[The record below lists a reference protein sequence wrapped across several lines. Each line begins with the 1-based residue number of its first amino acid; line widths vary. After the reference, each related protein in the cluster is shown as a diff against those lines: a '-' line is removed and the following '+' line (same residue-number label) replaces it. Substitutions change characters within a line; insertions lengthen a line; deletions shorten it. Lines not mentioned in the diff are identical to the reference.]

1 MREMTVR
8 PESWAVTKPF
18 VISKFTSTSAEVVV
32 VEIGDGNL
40 TGRGECERTDFYEP
54 DYPDVVAAIEA
65 ARPAI
70 EAGADNDELQTLMPP
85 GSARN
90 AVDCA
95 LWDLRAKYAGMPAW
109 RVANLEPPGHCV
121 TVFTI
126 SLGTP
131 EAMARDAAEAAGRPI
146 LKLKLGGEGDIERVR
161 AVRAAA
167 PDARLTVDANE
178 AWTPDMVLPTIDALA
193 ALGVEMVEQP
203 LAIADDAYLATIE
216 HALPIAADES
226 CRDLGSL
233 ERIAG
238 RYDLI
243 NIKLDKTGG
252 LTEALALAKAGREA
266 GLGIMLGCNL
276 GTSLA
281 MAPAMV
287 LANQARYIDLDGPLL
302 LAEDRVPGLVF
313 EGSTIHPPEPALWG

>member
-1 MREMTVR
+1 MRVMTVR
-8 PESWAVTKPF
+8 PESWPVTKPF

-32 VEIGDGNL
+32 VEIGDGAL
-40 TGRGECERTDFYEP
+40 TGRGECERSDFYEP
-54 DYPDVVAAIEA
+54 DYGDVVAAIEA
-65 ARPAI
+65 VRPAI
-70 EAGADNDELQTLMPP
+70 EAGAGRAELQTLMPP

-95 LWDLRAKYAGMPAW
+95 LWDLRAKSDGVPAW
-109 RVANLEPPGHCV
+109 QAAGLDSPGPCI

-131 EAMARDAAEAAGRPI
+131 EAMARDAAEAADRPI
-146 LKLKLGGEGDIERVR
+146 LKLKLGGEGDIERVE

-167 PDARLTVDANE
+167 PNARLSVDANE

-203 LAIADDAYLATIE
+203 LAIADDAYLGTIE

-233 ERIAG
+233 DRIAG

-252 LTEALALAKAGREA
+252 LTEALALAEAGRAA

-281 MAPAMV
+281 MAPAM
-287 LANQARYIDLDGPLL
+287 LLTNRARFVDLDGPLL
-302 LAEDRVPGLVF
+302 LAKDREPGLVF
-313 EGSTIHPPEPALWG
+313 EGSSIHPPEPALWG

>member
-8 PESWAVTKPF
+8 PESWPVTKPF
-18 VISKFTSTSAEVVV
+18 VISKFSCTSAEVVV
-32 VEIGDGNL
+32 VEISEGNL
-40 TGRGECERTDFYEP
+40 TGRGECERTDAYEA
-54 DYPDVVAAIEA
+54 DYPDVVAAVEA
-65 ARPAI
+65 ARPAV
-70 EAGADNDELQTLMPP
+70 EAGASRAELQSLMPA

-90 AVDCA
+90 AIDCA
-95 LWDLRAKYAGMPAW
+95 LWDLQAKYDGMPAW
-109 RVANLEPPGHCV
+109 RVANLEPPEHCV

-131 EAMARDAAEAAGRPI
+131 EEMARDAAEAADRPI
-146 LKLKLGGEGDIERVR
+146 LKLKLGGAGDIERVS
-161 AVRAAA
+161 AVRRAA
-167 PDARLTVDANE
+167 PEARLTVDANE
-178 AWTPDMVLPTIDALA
+178 AWTPEMVKPYIDALA
-193 ALGVEMVEQP
+193 GLGVEMVEQP
-203 LAIADDAYLATIE
+203 LAIADDAYLGTIE
-216 HALPIAADES
+216 RALPVAADES
-226 CRDLGSL
+226 CRDLSSL
-233 ERIAG
+233 DCIVG

-252 LTEALALAKAGREA
+252 LTEALALAEAGRAA
-266 GLGIMLGCNL
+266 GFGIMLGCNL

-302 LAEDRVPGLVF
+302 LARDRKPGLVF